1 VDSTF
6 ATPINQR
13 PISLGIDIVIHS
25 ATKFL
30 GGHSD
35 ISAGAIVSDKS
46 TIAELWHTQIVF
58 GAVLSPF
65 DAWLLQRGLK
75 TLPLRVRQHNKSA
88 TRLARRLERNENV
101 AAVHYPGLP
110 SHPQHELATH
120 QMSDF
125 GGVLSFEVKGGFE
138 EASRFVSRLKLAT
151 YAPSLGGPHTLVV
164 HPASMWVQQL
174 SREQREAA
182 GVVDSLIQVSVGLED
197 SRDIIADFERALQ
210 KDMNLAETR

>member
-1 VDSTF
+1 
-6 ATPINQR
+6 
-13 PISLGIDIVIHS
+13 
-25 ATKFL
+25 
-30 GGHSD
+30 
-35 ISAGAIVSDKS
+35 
-46 TIAELWHTQIVF
+46 
-58 GAVLSPF
+58 
-65 DAWLLQRGLK
+65 
-75 TLPLRVRQHNKSA
+75 
-88 TRLARRLERNENV
+88 
-101 AAVHYPGLP
+101 
-110 SHPQHELATH
+110 
-120 QMSDF
+120 MSDF

>member
-1 VDSTF
+1 
-6 ATPINQR
+6 
-13 PISLGIDIVIHS
+13 
-25 ATKFL
+25 
-30 GGHSD
+30 
-35 ISAGAIVSDKS
+35 
-46 TIAELWHTQIVF
+46 
-58 GAVLSPF
+58 
-65 DAWLLQRGLK
+65 
-75 TLPLRVRQHNKSA
+75 
-88 TRLARRLERNENV
+88 
-101 AAVHYPGLP
+101 
-110 SHPQHELATH
+110 
-120 QMSDF
+120 
-125 GGVLSFEVKGGFE
+125 LSFEVKGGFE